1 MTAVLIC
8 LIFIAN
14 GKYKRWRNPMRV
26 LVTGANGCIGS
37 WVVKN
42 LLDRGLDVLIYDL
55 DPTPARLSL
64 IASDDAVRRVAV
76 ETGAIEDT
84 ARVKAVVKDQGI
96 THIVHLAAA
105 LMPVCQAQPVMGGLI
120 DVVGT
125 LNVFEAARDAG
136 RPVRVVYAS
145 SSAVWGPEEA
155 YGSGKL
161 TEDDPLKPATHYG
174 IFKQANEG
182 NARVFF
188 ESNGISSVGLRPWT
202 VYGVGRD
209 RGLTADPTLAMKAV
223 ALGQPF
229 QIRVTGYMDL
239 QYVADVAEAFVACLL
254 AKRDGAF
261 VFNLQG
267 DVIRMDELI
276 DLLERLRPGAVR
288 LITAAGPQVPVCWRM
303 DDAQLQAYVSDLTK
317 TPLAAGVAKT
327 LDKFD
332 ELRKLDRLS

>member
-1 MTAVLIC
+1 
-8 LIFIAN
+8 
-14 GKYKRWRNPMRV
+14 MRV

-55 DPTPARLSL
+55 DSAPARLAL
-64 IASDDAVRRVAV
+64 IAPDDYVRRVAV
-76 ETGAIEDT
+76 ETGSIEDT
-84 ARVKAVVKDQGI
+84 AHVKAVVNDQGI

-105 LMPVCQAQPVMGGLI
+105 LMPVCHAHPAMGGLI

-161 TEDDPLKPATHYG
+161 TEEDPLKPATHYG

-188 ESNGISSVGLRPWT
+188 DSNGISSVGLRPWT

-229 QIRVTGYMDL
+229 QIRVTGHMDL
-239 QYVADVAEAFVACLL
+239 QYVRDVAEAFAACLL
-254 AKRDGAF
+254 TPREGAF
-261 VFNLQG
+261 VFNLEG
-267 DVIRMDELI
+267 EVIRMDELI
-276 DLLERLRPGAVR
+276 EMLERLRPGAAQ
-288 LITAAGPQVPVCWRM
+288 LISAQGPQVPVCWRM
-303 DDAQLQAYVSDLTK
+303 DDSQLRAYVPNLTK
-317 TPLAAGVAKT
+317 TPLAEGVAET
-327 LDKFD
+327 LETF
-332 ELRKLDRLS
+332 EALRNLGRLL

>member
-1 MTAVLIC
+1 
-8 LIFIAN
+8 
-14 GKYKRWRNPMRV
+14 
-26 LVTGANGCIGS
+26 
-37 WVVKN
+37 
-42 LLDRGLDVLIYDL
+42 
-55 DPTPARLSL
+55 
-64 IASDDAVRRVAV
+64 
-76 ETGAIEDT
+76 
-84 ARVKAVVKDQGI
+84 VKAVVKDQGV
-96 THIVHLAAA
+96 THVVHLAAA
-105 LMPVCQAQPVMGGLI
+105 LMPACQVQPVVGGLI
-120 DVVGT
+120 NVIGT

-161 TEDDPLKPATHYG
+161 TEEDPLKPATHYG

-209 RGLTADPTLAMKAV
+209 RGLTADPTLAMRAV

-229 QIRVTGYMDL
+229 QIRLTGHMDL
-239 QYVADVAEAFVACLL
+239 QYVADVAESFAACLL
-254 AKRDGAF
+254 SAREGAF
-261 VFNLQG
+261 VFNLEG

-276 DLLERLRPGAVR
+276 GLLERLRPGASR
-288 LITAAGPQVPVCWRM
+288 LITAQGPQVPVNWRM
-303 DDAQLQAYVSDLTK
+303 DDAQLRAYLPSLAK
-317 TPLAAGVAKT
+317 TPLLNGISAT

-332 ELRKLDRLS
+332 ELRKSSRLI

>member
-1 MTAVLIC
+1 
-8 LIFIAN
+8 
-14 GKYKRWRNPMRV
+14 MRV

-42 LLDRGLDVLIYDL
+42 LLDRGLDVLMYDL
-55 DPTPARLSL
+55 DPTPARLAL
-64 IASDDAVRRVAV
+64 IAPGDYVRRVSV
-76 ETGAIEDT
+76 ETGNIEDT
-84 ARVKAVVKDQGI
+84 ARVKSIVKDHGV

-105 LMPVCQAQPVMGGLI
+105 LMPVCQAQPVLGGLV

-155 YGSGKL
+155 YRSGRL
-161 TEDDPLKPATHYG
+161 TEEDPLKPATHYG

-188 ESNGISSVGLRPWT
+188 EANGISSVGLRPWT

-223 ALGQPF
+223 VLGQPF
-229 QIRVTGYMDL
+229 QIRLTGHMDM
-239 QYVADVAEAFVACLL
+239 QYLGDVAQAFTECLL
-254 AKRDGAF
+254 TNREGAF

-267 DVIRMDELI
+267 DVIRMNELI
-276 DLLERLRPGAVR
+276 ELLEDLRPGAAR
-288 LITAAGPQVPVCWRM
+288 LISAAGPQVPVCWRM
-303 DDAQLQAYVSDLTK
+303 DDTQFRAYVGSVTK
-317 TPLAAGVAKT
+317 TPLIEGVKETLATFDSLNKAG
-327 LDKFD
+327 
-332 ELRKLDRLS
+332 RLN

>member
-1 MTAVLIC
+1 
-8 LIFIAN
+8 
-14 GKYKRWRNPMRV
+14 MRV

-55 DPTPARLSL
+55 DPTPARLAL
-64 IASDDAVRRVAV
+64 IAPEDYARRVAI
-76 ETGAIEDT
+76 ETGNIEDT
-84 ARVKAVVKDQGI
+84 ARVKALVKDQGI

-105 LMPVCQAQPVMGGLI
+105 LMPFCHAQPVAGGLI
-120 DVVGT
+120 DVIGT

-161 TEDDPLKPATHYG
+161 TEEDPLKPATHYG

-188 ESNGISSVGLRPWT
+188 ETNGISSVGLRPWT

-209 RGLTADPTLAMKAV
+209 RGLTADPSLAMRAL

-229 QIRVTGYMDL
+229 QIRLTGHMDL
-239 QYVADVAEAFVACLL
+239 QYVSDVAETFVACLL
-254 AKRDGAF
+254 ATREGAY

-276 DLLERLRPGAVR
+276 GLLDRLRPGAAR
-288 LITAAGPQVPVCWRM
+288 LITAQGPQVPVAWRM
-303 DDAQLQAYVSDLTK
+303 DDSQLRAYVPELTK
-317 TPLAAGVAKT
+317 TPLEQGVAET
-327 LDKFD
+327 LQKFD
-332 ELRKLDRLS
+332 NLRQLGRVV

>member
-1 MTAVLIC
+1 VP
-8 LIFIAN
+8 
-14 GKYKRWRNPMRV
+14 G
-26 LVTGANGCIGS
+26 
-37 WVVKN
+37 
-42 LLDRGLDVLIYDL
+42 
-55 DPTPARLSL
+55 
-64 IASDDAVRRVAV
+64 
-76 ETGAIEDT
+76 
-84 ARVKAVVKDQGI
+84 
-96 THIVHLAAA
+96 
-105 LMPVCQAQPVMGGLI
+105 CQAQPVAGGLI
-120 DVVGT
+120 DVIGT

-223 ALGQPF
+223 ALGRPF
-229 QIRVTGYMDL
+229 QIRLTGHMDL
-239 QYVADVAEAFVACLL
+239 QYVRDVAAAFTGCLL
-254 AKRDGAF
+254 ASQEGAY

-267 DVIRMDELI
+267 DVIRMVELV
-276 DLLERLRPGAVR
+276 E
-288 LITAAGPQVPVCWRM
+288 M
-303 DDAQLQAYVSDLTK
+303 
-317 TPLAAGVAKT
+317 
-327 LDKFD
+327 
-332 ELRKLDRLS
+332 